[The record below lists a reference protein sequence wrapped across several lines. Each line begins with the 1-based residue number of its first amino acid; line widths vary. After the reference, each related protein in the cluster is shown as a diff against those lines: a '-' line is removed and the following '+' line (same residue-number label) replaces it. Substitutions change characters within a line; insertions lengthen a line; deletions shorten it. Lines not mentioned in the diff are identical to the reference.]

1 MILWSLLT
9 ALPQSGKRV
18 IHGKGR
24 RVPRSEIHRQVWVLC
39 TALAATLPA
48 PEPLAAQAAYTA
60 ANSQTSIVPLGHGF
74 LAGDF
79 AEAKF
84 ALTFVVRKELSCDG
98 DGCTP
103 NQLNLLGG
111 VSAAARK
118 GQRDIFSNLNFNPG
132 FDVGGRL
139 VYVAQ
144 REGPGYGAVYVGVRY
159 SSQERHIIDINTV
172 TDINTLDQTL
182 QRTFAASVGFN
193 YAFSEVTIVGIGFE
207 GRWER
212 SSPGIQLDT
221 EFCTPGTSA
230 NGLRVLVCRD
240 RFVAPLLDLW
250 GGHARI
256 DLNIKLADLGSAVHA
271 ARLGLITAASVDVFQ
286 GANET
291 VNFGLGPS
299 VHIRGYPGHTAAAL
313 LFGLRDVFDANQL
326 FANSPEQNSYF
337 SDHFLVRLVF
347 GIPFP
352 VLVGN

>member
-1 MILWSLLT
+1 M
-9 ALPQSGKRV
+9 
-18 IHGKGR
+18 IHGRGL
-24 RVPRSEIHRQVWVLC
+24 RVPRSKIHRHVWVLC
-39 TALAATLPA
+39 TALAATPPA
-48 PEPLAAQAAYTA
+48 PETLIAQAAYTV
-60 ANSQTSIVPLGHGF
+60 ANSPTSIVPLYHGF

-79 AEAKF
+79 AEAKL
-84 ALTFVVRKELSCDG
+84 ALAFVVRKELSCDG

-103 NQLNLLGG
+103 NQFHLFAG
-111 VSAAARK
+111 VSGAARK

-144 REGPGYGAVYVGVRY
+144 SEGPGYGAVYIGVRY
-159 SSQERHIIDINTV
+159 SSQERHTIDINTV
-172 TDINTLDQTL
+172 TNINTLGETL

-193 YAFSEVTIVGIGFE
+193 YAFSDVTIVGIGFE
-207 GRWER
+207 GRRER

-230 NGLRVLVCRD
+230 NGFRVLVCRD
-240 RFVAPLLDLW
+240 RFLAPLSDLW

-299 VHIRGYPGHTAAAL
+299 VHIRGYPGHTAVAL

-326 FANSPEQNSYF
+326 FANSPEQKSYF

-352 VLVGN
+352 VAVGN

>member
-1 MILWSLLT
+1 M
-9 ALPQSGKRV
+9 
-18 IHGKGR
+18 
-24 RVPRSEIHRQVWVLC
+24 PRSEVHRHVFVLC

-48 PEPLAAQAAYTA
+48 PEPLAAQAAYTV
-60 ANSQTSIVPLGHGF
+60 ANSQTSIIPLYHGF
-74 LAGDF
+74 LAADF
-79 AEAKF
+79 AEAKL
-84 ALTFVVRKELSCDG
+84 ALTFVARKKFPCDG

-103 NQLNLLGG
+103 NQLNLLVG

-132 FDVGGRL
+132 FDIGGRL
-139 VYVAQ
+139 VFVAQ

-172 TDINTLDQTL
+172 TNVNTLDQAL

-193 YAFSEVTIVGIGFE
+193 YAFSDVAIVGIGFE
-207 GRWER
+207 GRRER

-221 EFCTPGTSA
+221 EYCTPGTAA

-240 RFVAPLLDLW
+240 RFVGPLSDLW

-271 ARLGLITAASVDVFQ
+271 ARLGLITAVSVDVFQ
-286 GANET
+286 DANET
-291 VNFGLGPS
+291 VNFGIGPS
-299 VHIRGYPGHTAAAL
+299 VHIRGYPGHTAVAL

-326 FANSPEQNSYF
+326 FANSPAQNSYF
-337 SDHFLVRLVF
+337 SDHFLVRLVL
-347 GIPFP
+347 GMPFP
-352 VLVGN
+352 ALVGN

>member
-1 MILWSLLT
+1 M
-9 ALPQSGKRV
+9 
-18 IHGKGR
+18 
-24 RVPRSEIHRQVWVLC
+24 PRSEIHRHLWVSC
-39 TALAATLPA
+39 AALAATLPA
-48 PEPLAAQAAYTA
+48 PGPLAAQAAYTV
-60 ANSQTSIVPLGHGF
+60 ANSQTSIVPLYHGF
-74 LAGDF
+74 VTGDF
-79 AEAKF
+79 AETKL
-84 ALTFVVRKELSCDG
+84 ALTFVVKKEFSCDG
-98 DGCTP
+98 DGCMP
-103 NQLNLLGG
+103 DQLNVLAG

-139 VYVAQ
+139 MYVAQ
-144 REGPGYGAVYVGVRY
+144 REGSGYSAVYVGVGY

-172 TDINTLDQTL
+172 TDITTLDETM

-193 YAFSEVTIVGIGFE
+193 YAFSDVTIVGIGFE

-221 EFCTPGTSA
+221 EFCTPGTAA

-240 RFVAPLLDLW
+240 RFVAPLSDLW

-256 DLNIKLADLGSAVHA
+256 DLIVKLADLGSAAHA
-271 ARLGLITAASVDVFQ
+271 AQLGFITAASVDVFQ

-291 VNFGLGPS
+291 VSFGLGPS
-299 VHIRGYPGHTAAAL
+299 VHIRGYPGHAAVAL

-326 FANSPEQNSYF
+326 FANRPAENSYF
-337 SDHFLVRLVF
+337 GDHFLVRLVL
-347 GIPFP
+347 GLPFP

>member
-1 MILWSLLT
+1 M
-9 ALPQSGKRV
+9 
-18 IHGKGR
+18 
-24 RVPRSEIHRQVWVLC
+24 PRSEIHRHLWVLC
-39 TALAATLPA
+39 AALAATLPA
-48 PEPLAAQAAYTA
+48 PGPLAAQAAYTV
-60 ANSQTSIVPLGHGF
+60 ANSQTSIVPLYHGF
-74 LAGDF
+74 VTGDF
-79 AEAKF
+79 AETKL
-84 ALTFVVRKELSCDG
+84 ALTFVVKKEFSCDG
-98 DGCTP
+98 DGCMP
-103 NQLNLLGG
+103 DQLNVLAG

-144 REGPGYGAVYVGVRY
+144 REGSGYSAVYVGVRY

-172 TDINTLDQTL
+172 TNITTLDETM

-193 YAFSEVTIVGIGFE
+193 YAFSDVTIVGISFA

-212 SSPGIQLDT
+212 SSPGIQPDI

-230 NGLRVLVCRD
+230 SGFRVLVCRD
-240 RFVAPLLDLW
+240 RFLAPLSDLW

-271 ARLGLITAASVDVFQ
+271 ARLGLITAASVDVFR

-291 VNFGLGPS
+291 VSFGLGPS
-299 VHIRGYPGHTAAAL
+299 VHIRGYPGHTAVAL

-326 FANSPEQNSYF
+326 FANSPAGNSYF
-337 SDHFLVRLVF
+337 NDHFLVRVVL
-347 GIPFP
+347 GLPFP